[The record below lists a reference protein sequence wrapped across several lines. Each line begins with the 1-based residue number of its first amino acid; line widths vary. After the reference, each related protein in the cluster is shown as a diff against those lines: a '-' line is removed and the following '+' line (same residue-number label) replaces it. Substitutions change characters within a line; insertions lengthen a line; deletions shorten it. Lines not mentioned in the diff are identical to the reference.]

1 MYSMRPFI
9 RTVLLLLDLW
19 RQHVVLVDGPS
30 PGICQPTTYDG
41 PLPETATLG
50 VGTDGSGQ
58 MEGHSVDLGIYLA
71 IELSPLSS
79 GCQGQRCPYLAG
91 IFSNCGFLVWW
102 LESAG
107 FDCSNQQPCV
117 EQGCRVLDPAI

>member
-1 MYSMRPFI
+1 MQRDRVRGVVGSNHFVWRLCEACPDMYSMRPFI

-19 RQHVVLVDGPS
+19 RQHVVLVDGPSS

-58 MEGHSVDLGIYLA
+58 MEGHSIDLGIYLA
-71 IELSPLSS
+71 IEISPLSS
-79 GCQGQRCPYLAG
+79 LLWLPGPTLYIPGWR
-91 IFSNCGFLVWW
+91 FLE
-102 LESAG
+102 L
-107 FDCSNQQPCV
+107 
-117 EQGCRVLDPAI
+117 